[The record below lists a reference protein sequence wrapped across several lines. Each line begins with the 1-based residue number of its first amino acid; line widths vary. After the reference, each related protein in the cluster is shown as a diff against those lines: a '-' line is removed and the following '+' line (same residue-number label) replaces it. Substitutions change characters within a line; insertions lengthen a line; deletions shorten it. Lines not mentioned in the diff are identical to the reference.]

1 MRHSL
6 IHELV
11 VGIHVS
17 FPYHDVGMQSVGIL
31 YDDNRRRVG

>member
-6 IHELV
+6 LHEPV

-17 FPYHDVGMQSVGIL
+17 FPCHDVGMQSVGVDL
-31 YDDNRRRVG
+31 RVH

>member
-6 IHELV
+6 LI

-17 FPYHDVGMQSVGIL
+17 FPYRDADVQNGEVDL
-31 YDDNRRRVG
+31 RVH

>member
-6 IHELV
+6 LHESI

-17 FPYHDVGMQSVGIL
+17 FPYCDEDMQSGKAEL
-31 YDDNRRRVG
+31 RVHWG